1 LTTLYLAGAKNTDI
15 AVVEVAH
22 VTAMLAVDTST
33 REAAAA
39 RDSIALHVKDAED

>member
-1 LTTLYLAGAKNTDI
+1 
-15 AVVEVAH
+15 
-22 VTAMLAVDTST
+22 MLAVDTSA